1 MSTPESKVKKEI
13 KAVLQEYGIWYFMPQ
28 PGPFQIAG
36 VPDFLGILPWDGR
49 FLGIEAK
56 APGGR
61 ATENQKRVCAQINA
75 NGGVAI
81 ITSDPEEV
89 RELLRDRK
97 QKAQEADPRG

>member
-1 MSTPESKVKKEI
+1 MTPESKVKVAI
-13 KAVLQEYGIWYFMPQ
+13 KKILVEYGIWHFMPQ
-28 PGPFQIAG
+28 PGPYQIAG

-61 ATENQKRVCAQINA
+61 PTENQKRVCGLINE

-89 RELLRDRK
+89 RALLNDCK
-97 QKAQEADPRG
+97 QKASQADPRG